1 MAKNNLWDMAGLD
14 IFLQS
19 LNEKELKKYAK
30 GIVQQPN
37 LSPLKGVGI
46 SAEFFAPRVPLK
58 LKEKDKNAL
67 KLMESQ
73 FLWKT
78 DFSEILSNPYDAL
91 IVTDS
96 AQTIIWTNPGF
107 FEMTGYYGSYAIGKQ
122 PSFLQGAATSTETK
136 AAIRDQLL
144 RGRPFTEKI
153 LNYKKNEEEYWCE
166 IMIFPLKHKG
176 KITHFLAL
184 ETELI

>member
-1 MAKNNLWDMAGLD
+1 MAGLD

-19 LNEKELKKYAK
+19 LNEKDLKKYTK
-30 GIVQQPN
+30 LIVPKPN
-37 LSPLKGVGI
+37 VSPLISLGVP
-46 SAEFFAPRVPLK
+46 SEFFAPRVPLK
-58 LKEKDKNAL
+58 SKEKDKNTL

-78 DFSEILSNPYDAL
+78 DLTKILSNPYDAL
-91 IVTDS
+91 VVTDA

-136 AAIRDQLL
+136 RAIKNQLL
-144 RGRPFTEKI
+144 KEKSFTEKI
-153 LNYKKNEEEYWCE
+153 LNYKKSEEEYWCE

-176 KITHFLAL
+176 KTIHFLAL
-184 ETELI
+184 ETELL